1 MGPRR
6 SQPQLAGGDQKMS
19 EIDRENDDTK
29 NAGFSSTPDTVNIDT
44 GGDMVLQVKHDK
56 YTQDYRVSVAFL
68 RKISLYFAVLLDPVK
83 FSEGVAVQTRLIELE
98 RSHAD
103 TALVPAVDLPRVSVV
118 ISDVGEASQTNI
130 SPTAAFRTTFVFLGI
145 LHNPDTFIQC
155 PSIHFVSILALIADR
170 FDAVAPI
177 SLYLKKSGRKQKL
190 SKPTFSH
197 KSKSQLELNRRK
209 KLYTG
214 IIFGFKDW
222 VHQYSAE
229 LIYEGSEKW
238 LSDSTEIEE
247 EPPWLHLPYGIEGMS
262 LLRTIEHEGTELIIS
277 A

>member
-1 MGPRR
+1 MG
-6 SQPQLAGGDQKMS
+6 
-19 EIDRENDDTK
+19 EIDGENDDAKT
-29 NAGFSSTPDTVNIDT
+29 AGFASASDTVNVDT
-44 GGDMVLQVKHDK
+44 RGDMVLQVKHDK
-56 YTQDYRVSVAFL
+56 YTQEYRVSVAFL
-68 RKISLYFAVLLDPVK
+68 RKVSPYFAVLLDPVK
-83 FSEGVAVQTRLIELE
+83 FSEGAAVRTRLTELA

-118 ISDVGEASQTNI
+118 ISDVGEASKTNI
-130 SPTAAFRTTFVFLGI
+130 SSAAAFRMTFVLLGI

-155 PSIHFVSILALIADR
+155 PSIHLISILALIADR
-170 FDAVAPI
+170 FDAAAPI
-177 SLYLKKSGRKQKL
+177 SLYLKKSGWKQKL
-190 SKPTFSH
+190 SRPTFTH

-214 IIFGFKDW
+214 IIFGFHDW

-238 LSDSTEIEE
+238 LSDSTEVEE
-247 EPPWLHLPYGIEGMS
+247 EPPWLYLPYGIEGMW
-262 LLRTIEHEGTELIIS
+262 LLKTMR

>member
-1 MGPRR
+1 M
-6 SQPQLAGGDQKMS
+6 MS
-19 EIDRENDDTK
+19 EIDGENDDTK
-29 NAGFSSTPDTVNIDT
+29 TATFVSASDTVNIDT
-44 GGDMVLQVKHDK
+44 RGDMVLLVKHHK
-56 YTQDYRVSVAFL
+56 YTQEYRVSVASL
-68 RKISLYFAVLLDPVK
+68 RKISPFFAVLLDPVK
-83 FSEGVAVQTRLIELE
+83 FSEGAAVRTRLIELE

-103 TALVPAVDLPRVSVV
+103 TALVPAMDLPRVSVV
-118 ISDVGEASQTNI
+118 ISDVGEASKTNI
-130 SPTAAFRTTFVFLGI
+130 SSAAAFRMTFVFLGI

-155 PSIHFVSILALIADR
+155 PSIHFISILALIADR
-170 FDAVAPI
+170 FDAAAPI
-177 SLYLKKSGRKQKL
+177 SLYLKKSGWKQKL
-190 SKPTFSH
+190 SRPTFTH

-214 IIFGFKDW
+214 ITFGFQDW

-247 EPPWLHLPYGIEGMS
+247 EPPWLYLPYGIEGMS
-262 LLRTIEHEGTELIIS
+262 LLRTIG